1 MEITKKNS
9 NKTHHLVPQLD
20 ESRLPFLWSFPL
32 AWVTAGHWLTILMV
46 KLCKMVSRR
55 KPPIWMC
62 QRACGQP
69 QPLGQ
74 TPVHW
79 PRQLASNPPSST
91 MVHQAPPSRLLSL
104 SAQQALSLSPRDSGG
119 GSRLI
124 NNTLT
129 VGDVP
134 QNNYFHHKKINEGSK
149 LGSFSSFSTSPAST
163 LLGFEL
169 WACARIATL
178 VNIQWTD
185 SDSVCLPLKSV
196 HLLFAMSI
204 VLRTN
209 TRNSVGAST
218 TGAKSFNGT
227 HCPLRLNWCGPVEGT
242 VDFIAVKNGPD
253 ANTWTTTLK
262 NMHAHNQGWNLEPA
276 EEQVGFDW

>member
-1 MEITKKNS
+1 MNHVCHFFGLS
-9 NKTHHLVPQLD
+9 PCLGH
-20 ESRLPFLWSFPL
+20 
-32 AWVTAGHWLTILMV
+32 GHWLTILMV
-46 KLCKMVSRR
+46 KLFKMVSRRR

-79 PRQLASNPPSST
+79 PRQLALNPPSST
-91 MVHQAPPSRLLSL
+91 MVHHGPPGSTIAS
-104 SAQQALSLSPRDSGG
+104 ALSLCSA
-119 GSRLI
+119 GSIIEPQRFWKI
-124 NNTLT
+124 NNTST

-149 LGSFSSFSTSPAST
+149 LGSFSSFSASPAST

-178 VNIQWTD
+178 VNIQWTEQTCVKSD
-185 SDSVCLPLKSV
+185 SDSACLPLKSV